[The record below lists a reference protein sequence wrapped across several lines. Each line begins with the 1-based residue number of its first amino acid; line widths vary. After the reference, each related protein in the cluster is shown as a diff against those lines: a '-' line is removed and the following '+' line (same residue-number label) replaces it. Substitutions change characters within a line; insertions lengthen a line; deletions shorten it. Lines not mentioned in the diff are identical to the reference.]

1 MYVGKRTVES
11 QPGTIRKRSKVTKAC
26 ENCRRRKIKCTGKHP
41 CSNCVTY
48 QCECVY
54 KSGAVPT
61 VNIGQTKPSSAE
73 KLGLSV
79 SSENSTEANVSESEK
94 TGSTDASK
102 PGDQKLR
109 SKNPSDAAFDPV
121 LDCVFDN
128 TECMGSDINGTGLP
142 TKEEHRD
149 TNGNNAV
156 NGSDHMDSTKTD
168 LASLKTYHPVEGFN
182 GLYEDDMDFQESI
195 SELQCVLKKLVSM
208 RSSNPHVKRA
218 VAELSERAES
228 LIENWEPKFSCDK
241 YYETFKDAFEQSK
254 SVETH
259 LMKNK
264 YYDQVF
270 LSTYSVWTDAS
281 KKSSSENP
289 FFRNQPLVDELF
301 GLYSPLQGLSLR
313 GIGFFFQ
320 QCTSGS
326 ESKEEIIQ
334 LKESLYL
341 LLRFFDICVD
351 QMNRSCVSIAN
362 PLESY
367 IQRRNLM
374 DCIPVPATNGVSP
387 SSSNCRDLISIVIDR
402 LPQPFVK
409 RLTDISN
416 EELRQ
421 VMYDDFAMFNLVLKM
436 YGHHKK
442 GFESLMMKIT
452 KRQKKDSPTAHCSSS
467 DREDFIHFCEE
478 EELLL
483 ALCYNYYNSTMYHV
497 NEFVANLNYFEAL
510 LTLLEIQKWLD
521 EFYSFEKVLGVA
533 MRYAYDIGL
542 SRWEHYVG
550 LDEETAERRRKCWW
564 RLYTTEKL
572 YCFKKGKQS
581 SIDDAKMNCLLTS
594 EFRSLGFSD
603 NKDFLSK
610 VLTTSRGWAFDN
622 MSIQDLKF
630 YGECAISQVVSH
642 FYATVLYSERYTSI
656 KNTAKPPILK
666 ERLVKEVFQKLHL
679 LKAQFDAIKE
689 QTKKLFEVASSSADG
704 SMNMFLAKDE
714 RSLAARYALFHGC
727 FFFTVSTSAYNLIAR
742 LLTDT
747 TSVSRIDQYTK
758 CASFLRQSWREM
770 TRLVLSLDDDYTVS
784 RTFDSYGVVCM
795 PLISRAFCDV
805 SLARTSEDL
814 VSLLNIFKRLQDITI
829 FHENKDNEFVASS
842 NAYGSYI
849 RFLTFLAINIHG
861 MMLSYMR
868 LNNITRDNLFQEVE
882 QMAPN
887 VADLP
892 PLILNPKSA
901 IYEPLMKPVQASG
914 FHLKVHSMLE
924 RDGKYTKSPNAYPK
938 TAFQL
943 MPIRNHEIASIGRF
957 GSPGDMSS
965 PREISSK
972 ESPYPT
978 LPSIRSLT
986 DVEQGSVQ
994 FSEKTPHIDSQQF
1007 KPTNSPNQERLQ
1019 HASPKN
1025 LGLPYTG
1032 YNLGTLDEF
1041 ISNGD
1046 LNDLY
1051 KVLWSDLYT
1060 EEAPQTILLPSDDY
1074 SGSTDK

>member
-1 MYVGKRTVES
+1 MFVGKRTVES
-11 QPGTIRKRSKVTKAC
+11 QSGTIRKRSKVTKAC
-26 ENCRRRKIKCTGKHP
+26 ENCRRRKIKCTGKQP
-41 CSNCVTY
+41 CNNCVTY

-54 KSGAVPT
+54 KRDGISS
-61 VNIGQTKPSSAE
+61 VNITTKPSNVE
-73 KLGLSV
+73 KLGVSI
-79 SSENSTEANVSESEK
+79 SSENSTDANVSESEK
-94 TGSTDASK
+94 AGSADISK
-102 PGDQKLR
+102 SDDQKIR
-109 SKNPSDAAFDPV
+109 SKNSSDATFDPV
-121 LDCVFDN
+121 LDCVFDS
-128 TECMGSDINGTGLP
+128 TECLGNDTSCIGL
-142 TKEEHRD
+142 KEGQD
-149 TNGNNAV
+149 TNGADTAND
-156 NGSDHMDSTKTD
+156 SDRVDCSKTD
-168 LASLKTYHPVEGFN
+168 LASLTTCYPIEGYN
-182 GLYEDDMDFQESI
+182 GLYEDDMDFQENI

-208 RSSNPHVKRA
+208 RSSNPHVKKA
-218 VAELSERAES
+218 IAELNERAES
-228 LIENWEPKFSCDK
+228 LIENWEPKYNCDR
-241 YYETFKDAFEQSK
+241 YNETFKGGFEQSK

-264 YYDQVF
+264 YSDQVF
-270 LSTYSVWTDAS
+270 LTSYSVWTDVS
-281 KKSSSENP
+281 KKSGSENP
-289 FFRNQPLVDELF
+289 IFRNQPLVDEIF

-313 GIGFFFQ
+313 GIGCFFQ
-320 QCTSGS
+320 RFTSGC

-341 LLRFFDICVD
+341 LLRFFDICLD

-367 IQRRNLM
+367 LQRRNLM
-374 DCIPVPATNGVSP
+374 DCVPISATNGVSP
-387 SSSNCRDLISIVIDR
+387 SSSNNRDLISIVIDR

-436 YGHHKK
+436 YGHHQK

-452 KRQKKDSPTAHCSSS
+452 RRQRKDSPTAYCSPS

-510 LTLLEIQKWLD
+510 LTLLDIQKWLD
-521 EFYSFEKVLGVA
+521 EFYCFEKVLGVA

-542 SRWEHYVG
+542 SRWEHCVG

-564 RLYTTEKL
+564 KLYTTEKL

-581 SIDDAKMNCLLTS
+581 SIDDDKMNCLLPS

-610 VLTTSRGWAFDN
+610 VLTTPRGWAFDN

-642 FYATVLYSERYTSI
+642 FYSTVLFSERYTSI
-656 KNTAKPPILK
+656 KNTAKPPFIK
-666 ERLVKEVFQKLHL
+666 ERLVKEVFQKLHTL
-679 LKAQFDAIKE
+679 RAQFDAIKE

-704 SMNMFLAKDE
+704 SLNMFLAKDE

-727 FFFTVSTSAYNLIAR
+727 FFFTVSTSANNLIAR

-747 TSVSRIDQYTK
+747 SRASTIDQYTK
-758 CASFLRQSWREM
+758 YAGFLRQSWREM
-770 TRLVLSLDDDYTVS
+770 TQLVLSLDDDYTVS
-784 RTFDSYGVVCM
+784 RIFDSYGVVCLA
-795 PLISRAFCDV
+795 LISRAFCDV
-805 SLARTSEDL
+805 SLAKTAEDL
-814 VSLLNIFKRLQDITI
+814 VSLLKMFKRLRNITI
-829 FHENKDNEFVASS
+829 FHENKDNDLVASS

-849 RFLTFLAINIHG
+849 RFQIFLAINIHS
-861 MMLSYMR
+861 MMLGYMR
-868 LNNITRDNLFQEVE
+868 LKNITKDTLFEEVK
-882 QMAPN
+882 QMAPD

-901 IYEPLMKPVQASG
+901 IYEPLMKPVQTSG
-914 FHLKVHSMLE
+914 FHVKVSSMLE
-924 RDGKYTKSPNAYPK
+924 RDGKYTNAPKTYPK
-938 TAFQL
+938 TALQL
-943 MPIRNHEIASIGRF
+943 MPIRNHERAPMHHF
-957 GSPGDMSS
+957 GSAGDVSS
-965 PREISSK
+965 PRQISSK
-972 ESPYPT
+972 ESPYPS

-986 DVEQGSVQ
+986 DVEQGSIQ
-994 FSEKTPHIDSQQF
+994 FSEKPSLTDSQQF
-1007 KPTNSPNQERLQ
+1007 KQANSPDQERFQ
-1019 HASPKN
+1019 QASPKN
-1025 LGLPYTG
+1025 LGFPYTG

-1041 ISNGD
+1041 ITNGD
-1046 LNDLY
+1046 LNDLCNT
-1051 KVLWSDLYT
+1051 LWSDLYS
-1060 EEAPQTILLPSDDY
+1060 EDVPQTILLPDEY
-1074 SGSTDK
+1074 SGSTEK